1 MNGEV
6 RVSICIPSYNAANY
20 IGETIASVLSSTY
33 HNVEIIVSDDA
44 STDNTR
50 EAVQRFEDKRI
61 LFLGNGTRLGVPAN
75 RNRAL
80 RKASGEFVGLLNHD
94 DLYGPFWLTFAIHI
108 LRKYTHIGWV
118 ATAFRIIDGE
128 GTTLSIESRFPQTR
142 EYQPE
147 EAFPCIARLDG
158 LGPGFIT
165 RREVLEEVGYYD
177 EDAGPGADNDFFL
190 SLSSKYPLYY
200 SAYPH
205 TAWRLHADNLT
216 HKWELVEQATEGF
229 GTLNKIFGSE
239 ALPEGLGKLKES
251 CYAYFSRKVLAC
263 TRKSLKNGDFK
274 TARHLVQL
282 LLIHGCWKGGDA
294 IVK

>member
-94 DLYGPFWLTFAIHI
+94 DLYSHSGSP
-108 LRKYTHIGWV
+108 
-118 ATAFRIIDGE
+118 
-128 GTTLSIESRFPQTR
+128 SRF
-142 EYQPE
+142 
-147 EAFPCIARLDG
+147 I
-158 LGPGFIT
+158 
-165 RREVLEEVGYYD
+165 
-177 EDAGPGADNDFFL
+177 
-190 SLSSKYPLYY
+190 S
-200 SAYPH
+200 
-205 TAWRLHADNLT
+205 
-216 HKWELVEQATEGF
+216 
-229 GTLNKIFGSE
+229 
-239 ALPEGLGKLKES
+239 
-251 CYAYFSRKVLAC
+251 
-263 TRKSLKNGDFK
+263 
-274 TARHLVQL
+274 
-282 LLIHGCWKGGDA
+282 
-294 IVK
+294 